1 MPDNENSK
9 ARLKCPLVSAVPSQ
23 WESGPT
29 WTNCIQESCA
39 WWDVLYKHCAI
50 LGINHW
56 LGGIAERSTL
66 IMSEDD
72 KSINIRVLK

>member
-1 MPDNENSK
+1 MSGYQDNE
-9 ARLKCPLVSAVPSQ
+9 RQLIYCPLLSCRSDDEPWVRCAL
-23 WESGPT
+23 
-29 WTNCIQESCA
+29 NSCA
-39 WWDVLYKHCAI
+39 WWDVLYKHCAV

-56 LGGIAERSTL
+56 LAGIAERSTL